1 MVVKVPPMLGESLF
15 ENVTERMNH
24 LQYNVYDKKK
34 EKHRIFNISIKIKN
48 LLCSVLKFAE
58 FAINRWKIDVPFYYK
73 LLHLL
78 LLAKSIARY
87 FLSYVYILSGQ
98 SESIVALSTKHK
110 NSKIQIAS
118 LAKLYKVKEN
128 SSDKN
133 YVLLLIKKCVRSKLI
148 FSQYVRNSSP
158 ISK

>member
-1 MVVKVPPMLGESLF
+1 ML
-15 ENVTERMNH
+15 N
-24 LQYNVYDKKK
+24 
-34 EKHRIFNISIKIKN
+34 
-48 LLCSVLKFAE
+48 FAE

-78 LLAKSIARY
+78 LLAKSIAR
-87 FLSYVYILSGQ
+87 FFFSYVYILSGQ

-110 NSKIQIAS
+110 NTKIYIAS